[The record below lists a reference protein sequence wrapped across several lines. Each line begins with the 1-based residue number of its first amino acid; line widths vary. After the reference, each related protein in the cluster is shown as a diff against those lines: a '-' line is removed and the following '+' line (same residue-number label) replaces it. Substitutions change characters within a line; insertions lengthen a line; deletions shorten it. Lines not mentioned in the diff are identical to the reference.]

1 MKPIKLEIMI
11 AAGVLILSAL
21 ACNLGSQAP
30 TEVTQPQEVSSTEA
44 APQQD
49 QSSSNDSAGA
59 CDNPYSPI
67 VQGATWN
74 YNMTG
79 GVADTFVHSIVS
91 IEADSFTEQDVF
103 GTGITRTGYWSCDD
117 GALTMLDPRSD
128 TTGTV
133 AIDKVTADF
142 KTTSASGITLPAT
155 LNPDDEWEQAITLEG
170 TEDIGGNQIPAKN
183 EFSNSCKAIGAESV
197 TVPAGTFDAMRV
209 DCQTTM
215 NITIT
220 MANTPVTT
228 ALTFSTSSWFVEN
241 IGLVKESKTGDSV
254 DSVIEL
260 TSYNIP

>member
-1 MKPIKLEIMI
+1 MKQRKFSIVI
-11 AAGVLILSAL
+11 AASVLIVSTL
-21 ACNLGSQAP
+21 ACSFGSPAP
-30 TEVTQPQEVSSTEA
+30 TAETQPQEGNSTEA
-44 APQQD
+44 APPPEQP
-49 QSSSNDSAGA
+49 SSGSPAGA
-59 CDNPYSPI
+59 CDNPYLPI

-103 GTGITRTGYWSCDD
+103 GTGITRQGYWKCED
-117 GALTMLDPRSD
+117 GALIMLDPSSD
-128 TTGTV
+128 STGTV
-133 AIDKVTADF
+133 TSDKVTANF
-142 KTTSASGITLPAT
+142 STTSASGITLPAT

-228 ALTFSTSSWFVEN
+228 ALTFSTSSWFVES

-254 DSVIEL
+254 DSVIEM

>member
-1 MKPIKLEIMI
+1 MI
-11 AAGVLILSAL
+11 AASVLIFSTL
-21 ACNLGSQAP
+21 ACNVGSQAP
-30 TEVTQPQEVSSTEA
+30 TAETQPQAGNPTEA
-44 APQQD
+44 APPPEQP
-49 QSSSNDSAGA
+49 SFGSPAGA
-59 CDNPYSPI
+59 CDNPYLPI

-103 GTGITRTGYWSCDD
+103 GTGITRTGYWKCEE
-117 GALTMLDPRSD
+117 GALIMLDPSSD
-128 TTGTV
+128 ATGTV
-133 AIDKVTADF
+133 TSDNVTANF
-142 KTTSASGITLPAT
+142 STTSASGITLPAT

-183 EFSNSCKAIGAESV
+183 EFSNSCKAIGVESI

-209 DCQTTM
+209 DCQTNM

-228 ALTFSTSSWFVEN
+228 SLTFATSSWFVEDV
-241 IGLVKESKTGDSV
+241 GLVKETKTGDGMNSA
-254 DSVIEL
+254 IEL